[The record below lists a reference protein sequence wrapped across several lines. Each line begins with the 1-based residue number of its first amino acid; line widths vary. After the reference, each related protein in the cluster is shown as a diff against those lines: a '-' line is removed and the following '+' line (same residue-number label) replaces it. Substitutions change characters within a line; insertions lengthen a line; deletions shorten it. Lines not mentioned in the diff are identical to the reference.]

1 MARLAPTVKGWQT
14 APLNALKSRM
24 LWLHW
29 LVKLPRGLA
38 EVLGS
43 FDGWQMALLNALRS
57 RMPWPDWRLK
67 LPKAVAF
74 CELWHCEGL
83 ANGTVGRPE
92 EHHWLVKL
100 ARGLAEVLGSFDGWQ
115 TALLNAS

>member
-1 MARLAPTVKGWQT
+1 MPWPDWLLMPNGVAFCELWHCEGLANGILEF
-14 APLNALKSRM
+14 LNALKSRM

-43 FDGWQMALLNALRS
+43 FDGWQTALLNALRS

-67 LPKAVAF
+67 LPKGVAV
-74 CELWHCEGL
+74 GL
-83 ANGTVGRPE
+83 ASV
-92 EHHWLVKL
+92 VC
-100 ARGLAEVLGSFDGWQ
+100 ARCRDAGIARKK
-115 TALLNAS
+115 